1 MGGTVVTTEVR
12 TPTAHGESEALA
24 TLHRVFGYD
33 SFRGAQ
39 EEVIEHV
46 VAGGDAVVL
55 MPTGG
60 GKSLCYQIP
69 SLVRAGTGVVVSPLI
84 ALMQDQVDALRA
96 LGVRAGFMNST
107 QDFDERRV
115 VEAEFLAGEL
125 DLIYLAPE
133 RLRLDSTLDL
143 LSRGKIS
150 VFAIDEAHCVSSW
163 GHDFRPDYLSLSLLG
178 ERWPDV
184 PRIALTATATDAT
197 HKEITQRLKM
207 PDARHFVASFDR
219 PNIQYRIVPKADP
232 KKQLLSFLREEHAG
246 DAGIVYC
253 LSRKSVEATAE
264 FLSRNGI
271 EAVPY
276 HAGLDSGTR
285 AAHQSRFLRE
295 DGLIVVATI
304 AFGMGIDK
312 PDVRFVA
319 HLDLP
324 KSVEGYYQET
334 GRAGR
339 DGSPSTA
346 WMAYGLNDVIQQRKM
361 IQSSEGD
368 EAFRRRAAAHLEA
381 MLALCET
388 AQCRRGQLLAYFGQ
402 DPDAAACGNCDTCL
416 TPPETWDG
424 TVAAQKVLSTVVR
437 LQRERGQKFG
447 AVQIVDILMGRR
459 TAKVIQFDHDQ
470 LSVFGIGEDLAEGEW
485 RGVVRQLLAQ
495 GLLAVEG
502 EYGTLV
508 LTEAS
513 GTVLRRERE
522 VPLRKEPKKPASS
535 RSGSSSSGRGERKAK
550 AAAVELPESLQPA
563 FEALRA
569 WRAEQAREQGVPAY
583 VIFHDATLREIAT
596 VWPTSVG
603 QLGEI
608 SGVGEKKLATYG
620 EGVIGVLAGLGEAPG
635 AGSGA
640 VPAATAAP
648 ATASASASASV
659 RGSVPAPARAAG
671 DGDPGADY
679 WPEMDAEPEP
689 EDWI

>member
-1 MGGTVVTTEVR
+1 MGGTGVIGEMAETAQVR
-12 TPTAHGESEALA
+12 DGDSEALA

-33 SFRGAQ
+33 AFRGEQ
-39 EEVIEHV
+39 EAIVEHV
-46 VAGGDAVVL
+46 IAGGDAVVL

-69 SLVRAGTGVVVSPLI
+69 SLVRPGTGIVVSPLI

-115 VEAEFLAGEL
+115 TEAEFLAGEL
-125 DLIYLAPE
+125 DLLYLAPE

-150 VFAIDEAHCVSSW
+150 LFAIDEAHCVSQW

-184 PRIALTATATDAT
+184 PRLALTATATDAT
-197 HKEITQRLKM
+197 HREITERLHM
-207 PDARHFVASFDR
+207 PAARHFVASFDR
-219 PNIQYRIVPKADP
+219 PNIQYRVVPKSDP
-232 KKQLLSFLREEHAG
+232 KKQLLSFLRQEHPG

-253 LSRKSVEATAE
+253 LSRNSVEKTAE
-264 FLSRNGI
+264 FLSRNGV

-276 HAGLDSGTR
+276 HAGLDAGTR

-295 DGLIVVATI
+295 EGLVVVATI

-339 DGSPSTA
+339 DGLPSTA
-346 WMAYGLNDVIQQRKM
+346 WMAYGLNDVIQQRKL
-361 IQSSEGD
+361 IQSGEGD
-368 EAFRRRAAAHLEA
+368 EAFRRRAQSHLDA

-388 AQCRRGQLLAYFGQ
+388 ARCRRGQLLAYFGQ
-402 DPDAAACGNCDTCL
+402 DPDRAGCGNCDTCL

-437 LQRERGQKFG
+437 LKRERGQKFG
-447 AVQIVDILMGRR
+447 AGQIIDILLGKR

-470 LSVFGIGEDLAEGEW
+470 LSVFGIGEELTEGEW
-485 RGVVRQLLAQ
+485 RGVARQLLAQ

-508 LTEAS
+508 LTDSS
-513 GTVLRRERE
+513 GEVLRRERE
-522 VPLRKEPKKPASS
+522 VPLRKEPKKPAAAKST
-535 RSGSSSSGRGERKAK
+535 GGGRGERKTK
-550 AAAVELPESLQPA
+550 AAAAELPAELVPA
-563 FEALRA
+563 FEALRV

-596 VWPTSVG
+596 VWPTSVA
-603 QLGEI
+603 QLGGI

-620 EGVIGVLAGLGEAPG
+620 EGVVEVLAGLEGPG
-635 AGSGA
+635 
-640 VPAATAAP
+640 
-648 ATASASASASV
+648 SAQADA
-659 RGSVPAPARAAG
+659 PAPAPAPAPS
-671 DGDPGADY
+671 DGPGTASGAHGGADD
-679 WPEMDAEPEP
+679 WPEHEPEPEP

>member
-1 MGGTVVTTEVR
+1 MGATGGIREMPGVTE
-12 TPTAHGESEALA
+12 TAQTGGSEALA
-24 TLHRVFGYD
+24 TLHRVFGYEA
-33 SFRGAQ
+33 FRGEQ
-39 EEVIEHV
+39 EAVIEHV

-69 SLVRAGTGVVVSPLI
+69 SLVRPGTGVVVSPLI

-96 LGVRAGFMNST
+96 LGVRAGFINST
-107 QDFDERRV
+107 LDFDERRV

-125 DLIYLAPE
+125 DLLYLAPE
-133 RLRLDSTLDL
+133 RLRLDATLEL

-150 VFAIDEAHCVSSW
+150 VFAIDEAHCVSQW

-184 PRIALTATATDAT
+184 PRVALTATATRAT
-197 HKEITQRLKM
+197 HQEITQRLNM
-207 PDARHFVASFDR
+207 PTARHFVASFDR

-232 KKQLLSFLREEHAG
+232 KKQLLSFLKDEHAG

-264 FLSRNGI
+264 FLARNGV

-276 HAGLDSGTR
+276 HAGLDAGTR

-295 DGLIVVATI
+295 DGLVVVATI

-339 DGSPSTA
+339 DGLPSTA
-346 WMAYGLNDVIQQRKM
+346 WMAYGLNDVIQQRKL
-361 IQSSEGD
+361 INSGEGD
-368 EAFRRRAAAHLEA
+368 EAFRRRAASHLDA

-402 DPDAAACGNCDTCL
+402 DAEPVGCGNCDTCV

-447 AVQIVDILMGRR
+447 AVQIVDILLGRR

-470 LSVFGIGEDLAEGEW
+470 LSVFGIGEDLGEGEW

-513 GTVLRRERE
+513 GSVLRRERE
-522 VPLRKEPKKPASS
+522 VPLRKEPKKPATS
-535 RSGSSSSGRGERKAK
+535 RSGSGSGGRGEKKAK
-550 AAAVELPESLQPA
+550 AAAAELPQELVPA

-583 VIFHDATLREIAT
+583 VIFHDATLREIVT
-596 VWPTSVG
+596 VWPASVRE
-603 QLGEI
+603 LGSV

-620 EGVIGVLAGLGEAPG
+620 EGVLEVLVSERGESG
-635 AGSGA
+635 AGADSGAASSA
-640 VPAATAAP
+640 VPAA
-648 ATASASASASV
+648 
-659 RGSVPAPARAAG
+659 GHG
-671 DGDPGADY
+671 MDD
-679 WPEMDAEPEP
+679 WPEMEMEPEP
-689 EDWI
+689 EDWA

>member
-1 MGGTVVTTEVR
+1 MAETAQVR
-12 TPTAHGESEALA
+12 DGDSEALA

-33 SFRGAQ
+33 AFRGEQ
-39 EEVIEHV
+39 EAIVEHV
-46 VAGGDAVVL
+46 IAGGDAVVL

-69 SLVRAGTGVVVSPLI
+69 SLVRPGTGIVVSPLI

-115 VEAEFLAGEL
+115 TEAEFLAGEL
-125 DLIYLAPE
+125 DLLYLAPE

-150 VFAIDEAHCVSSW
+150 LFAIDEAHCVSQW
-163 GHDFRPDYLSLSLLG
+163 GHDFRPDYLALSLLG

-184 PRIALTATATDAT
+184 PRLALTATATDAT
-197 HKEITQRLKM
+197 HREITERLHM
-207 PDARHFVASFDR
+207 PAARHFVASFDR
-219 PNIQYRIVPKADP
+219 PNIQYRVVPKSDP
-232 KKQLLSFLREEHAG
+232 KKQLLSFLREEHPG

-253 LSRKSVEATAE
+253 LSRNSVDKTAE
-264 FLSRNGI
+264 FLSRNGV

-276 HAGLDSGTR
+276 HAGLDAGTR

-295 DGLIVVATI
+295 EGLVVVATI

-339 DGSPSTA
+339 DGLPSTA
-346 WMAYGLNDVIQQRKM
+346 WMAYGLNDVIQQRKL
-361 IQSSEGD
+361 IQSGEGD
-368 EAFRRRAAAHLEA
+368 EAFRRRAQSHLDA

-388 AQCRRGQLLAYFGQ
+388 ARCRRGQLLAYFGQ
-402 DPDAAACGNCDTCL
+402 DPDGSACGNCDTCL

-437 LQRERGQKFG
+437 LKRERGQKFG
-447 AVQIVDILMGRR
+447 AGQIIDILLGKR

-470 LSVFGIGEDLAEGEW
+470 LSVFGIGEELTEGEW
-485 RGVVRQLLAQ
+485 RGVARQLLAQ

-508 LTEAS
+508 LTDTS
-513 GTVLRRERE
+513 GEVLRRERE
-522 VPLRKEPKKPASS
+522 VPLRKEPKKPAAAKSA
-535 RSGSSSSGRGERKAK
+535 GGGRGERKAK
-550 AAAVELPESLQPA
+550 AAAAELPAELVPA

-583 VIFHDATLREIAT
+583 VIFHDATLREIVT

-603 QLGEI
+603 QLGGI

-620 EGVIGVLAGLGEAPG
+620 EGVVEALAGLEGPGSAPASAPAPAPAPSDG
-635 AGSGA
+635 PGTGSGA
-640 VPAATAAP
+640 K
-648 ATASASASASV
+648 
-659 RGSVPAPARAAG
+659 AG
-671 DGDPGADY
+671 AVD
-679 WPEMDAEPEP
+679 WPEHEPEP
-689 EDWI
+689 EPDDWI

>member
-1 MGGTVVTTEVR
+1 M
-12 TPTAHGESEALA
+12 
-24 TLHRVFGYD
+24 
-33 SFRGAQ
+33 
-39 EEVIEHV
+39 
-46 VAGGDAVVL
+46 
-55 MPTGG
+55 
-60 GKSLCYQIP
+60 
-69 SLVRAGTGVVVSPLI
+69 VSPLI

-125 DLIYLAPE
+125 DLLYLAPE
-133 RLRLDSTLDL
+133 RLRLEGTLDL

-150 VFAIDEAHCVSSW
+150 LFAIDEAHCVSQW
-163 GHDFRPDYLSLSLLG
+163 GHDFRPDYLALSLLG

-184 PRIALTATATDAT
+184 PRLALTATATHAT
-197 HKEITQRLKM
+197 HREITERLNM
-207 PDARHFVASFDR
+207 PTARHFVASFDR
-219 PNIQYRIVPKADP
+219 PNIQYRIVPKTDP
-232 KKQLLSFLREEHAG
+232 KKQLLSFLREEHPG

-253 LSRKSVEATAE
+253 LSRNSVEKTAE

-276 HAGLDSGTR
+276 HAGLDAGTR

-295 DGLIVVATI
+295 EGLVVVATI

-339 DGSPSTA
+339 DGLPSTA
-346 WMAYGLNDVIQQRKM
+346 WMAYGLNDVIQQRKL
-361 IQSSEGD
+361 IQSGEGD
-368 EAFRRRAAAHLEA
+368 EAFRRRAQSHLDA

-388 AQCRRGQLLAYFGQ
+388 ARCRRGQLLAYFGQ
-402 DPDAAACGNCDTCL
+402 EPDPAGCGNCDTCL

-437 LQRERGQKFG
+437 LKRERGQKFG
-447 AVQIVDILMGRR
+447 AGQIIDILLGKR

-470 LSVFGIGEDLAEGEW
+470 LSVFGIGEELTEGEW
-485 RGVVRQLLAQ
+485 RGVARQLLAQ

-513 GTVLRRERE
+513 GEVLRRERE
-522 VPLRKEPKKPASS
+522 VPLRKEPKKPAST
-535 RSGSSSSGRGERKAK
+535 RASGGGRGDRKAK
-550 AAAVELPESLQPA
+550 AAAAELPGELVPA
-563 FEALRA
+563 FEALRT

-596 VWPTSVG
+596 AWPTSIG
-603 QLGEI
+603 QLGGI

-620 EGVIGVLAGLGEAPG
+620 EGVLAVLAALEGPGAAADPAPG
-635 AGSGA
+635 GASAGSVSGRVRTTGRTWSPSPSRTTGCSGTA
-640 VPAATAAP
+640 AYSGGPRRGPWRTAATGRRAACRTRGGRP
-648 ATASASASASV
+648 YASAVSPGAKVISSGT
-659 RGSVPAPARAAG
+659 RGTRAAV
-671 DGDPGADY
+671 AVVS
-679 WPEMDAEPEP
+679 AR
-689 EDWI
+689 